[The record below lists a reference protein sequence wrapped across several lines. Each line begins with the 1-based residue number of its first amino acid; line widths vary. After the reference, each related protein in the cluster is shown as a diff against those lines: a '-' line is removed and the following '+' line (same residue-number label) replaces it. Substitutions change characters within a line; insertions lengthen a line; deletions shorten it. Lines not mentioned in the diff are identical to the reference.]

1 MSCQDSLTEWTSCI
15 RTHLPQLSKPQ
26 APVLALWSLGMVLA
40 RSCALSAV
48 SVWLAAL
55 LQRKDN
61 TVRQQLREWCY
72 EAEAKRGAR
81 RQALVVEDCFMP
93 LLRWVLGPW
102 QGTQLAL
109 ALDATTLGLR
119 FTVLAVS
126 VVYRGCAIPVA
137 WTILPAN
144 QPAAWR
150 GHWLRLLRLLRPAI
164 PKGHTVIVL
173 ADRGLYAPWLF
184 RRIVRLGWHPFLRI
198 NRGGTFRPDPQATY
212 RPLSGFGPSPG
223 TRWRGTG
230 TAFKS
235 PQRRLRCTLLACWE
249 DGYTEPWLILTDVPP
264 AASDAGWYG
273 LRAWIEQ
280 GFQITKRAGWQW
292 QHTRMTHPARA
303 ARLWLAVA
311 VATLWLLS
319 VGGVAEET
327 IPGST
332 LLDVS
337 DALAHQRRQR
347 RATRLRLVSL
357 FRRGWIT
364 IVVALLRQTPLPLGA
379 FHPEPWP
386 RVPAIEASQ
395 GLSALEE
402 QYHVAA

>member
-1 MSCQDSLTEWTSCI
+1 
-15 RTHLPQLSKPQ
+15 
-26 APVLALWSLGMVLA
+26 MVLA

-48 SVWLAAL
+48 SVWLAAR

-61 TVRQQLREWCY
+61 TVRQQLREWCD
-72 EAEAKRGAR
+72 EAQAKRGAH
-81 RQALVVEDCFMP
+81 RQALVVDDGFMP
-93 LLRWVLGPW
+93 LLRWVLGHW
-102 QGTQLAL
+102 QGTQRAL

-126 VVYRGCAIPVA
+126 VVSRGCAIPVA

-150 GHWLRLLRLLRPAI
+150 GHWLRLLRPAI

-173 ADRGLYAPWLF
+173 AERGLYAPWLF

-212 RPLSGFGPSPG
+212 RPLRGFVPAPG
-223 TRWRGTG
+223 TRGRGTG
-230 TAFKS
+230 TAFQS
-235 PQRRLRCTLLACWE
+235 PQRRLRCTRLACWE
-249 DGYTEPWLILTDVPP
+249 AGDTEPWLILTDVPP
-264 AASDAGWYG
+264 EASEVGWYG

-280 GFQITKRAGWQW
+280 GFQITTRAGWPW
-292 QHTRMTHPARA
+292 QHTRMPQPQRA

-311 VATLWLLS
+311 VATLWLLR
-319 VGGVAEET
+319 VGGVAEDA

-332 LLDVS
+332 LLDGS

-347 RATRLRLVSL
+347 RATRLRLGSS

-364 IVVALLRQTPLPLGA
+364 LVVALLRQPPGRWAPFAQNHGLVCQHSRPA
-379 FHPEPWP
+379 
-386 RVPAIEASQ
+386 RVC
-395 GLSALEE
+395 
-402 QYHVAA
+402 